1 MEVGRKN
8 WQDEEAVKGLI
19 VLLNKTFGLS
29 VGYSYDNYILY
40 DAAAYP
46 VISISEPQGG
56 YAQIGISVARSENYA
71 DKLKALLSASGA
83 KFRVLQYCKLEIDLS
98 TVGGSIRN
106 MAKDLAESDEIISG
120 KIESVLN
127 EESELLSGL
136 LSSISDLA
144 EIPDLLKAWAS
155 FLEAKVAPDFLN
167 YFSSEENSNG
177 INVPI
182 NLLVNS
188 LVSELKDE
196 KYLRKFAYSAAHP
209 EHSFEQN
216 REIAED
222 IYAYLDSNEV
232 YAKRKSL
239 GFDLVGIVYKDL
251 HLDRNIFYM
260 LQRCCTIPV
269 SYIPSASLIKF
280 DSLND
285 MLSSLVDELAF
296 SKPDLK
302 YFRKVRDLSEAI
314 ADNAARP
321 GKPISDL
328 RELYPA
334 IQSKLELIESLEQLL
349 RKEKDSKIKVA

>member
-1 MEVGRKN
+1 MAVERKN
-8 WQDEEAVKGLI
+8 GQDEEAVKGL
-19 VLLNKTFGLS
+19 VALLNKAFGLS
-29 VGYSYDNYILY
+29 AGYSYENYILY

-56 YAQIGISVARSENYA
+56 YAQIGISVARSETYA
-71 DKLKALLSASGA
+71 NKLKALLSASGVNF
-83 KFRVLQYCKLEIDLS
+83 KVLQYCKLEIDLS
-98 TVGGSIRN
+98 TVGSSIRS
-106 MAKDLAESDEIISG
+106 MAKDLVESKEIISG

-127 EESELLSGL
+127 AESELLSGL

-144 EIPDLLKAWAS
+144 EIPDLLEAWAG
-155 FLEAKVAPDFLN
+155 FLEAKVAPDFLD
-167 YFSSEENSNG
+167 YFSSDENANG

-182 NLLVNS
+182 DVLVS
-188 LVSELKDE
+188 GLVSELKDE

-216 REIAED
+216 RVIAED

-251 HLDRNIFYM
+251 HLDRNIFYA
-260 LQRCCTIPV
+260 LQRCCTMPV
-269 SYIPSASLIKF
+269 SYIPSASLVKF
-280 DSLND
+280 DSLNEK
-285 MLSSLVDELAF
+285 LSSLVDELAF
-296 SKPDLK
+296 SKPDLE
-302 YFRKVRDLSEAI
+302 YFRKVRDIAEAI
-314 ADNAARP
+314 VDNAARP

-349 RKEKDSKIKVA
+349 RKEKDSKIKVS